1 MAILREQG
9 VNGQIEMAAA
19 FHRAGFEARAV
30 LLHVNASASPWLAG
44 MAGALLPTPVVH
56 GEGRA
61 EFNLDASFE
70 TSIETGTSP
79 FNTPTSKASRPNAI
93 QNPNSAEQGLAGVT
107 AANGRVLAAMPH
119 PERVFRAIQ
128 NSWRHERWQ
137 EAGPWLRL
145 FRNARVAL
153 G

>member
-30 LLHVNASASPWLAG
+30 LLHVNASASLW
-44 MAGALLPTPVVH
+44 
-56 GEGRA
+56 
-61 EFNLDASFE
+61 
-70 TSIETGTSP
+70 
-79 FNTPTSKASRPNAI
+79 
-93 QNPNSAEQGLAGVT
+93 LAGVT

-145 FRNARVAL
+145 FRNARIAL

>member
-1 MAILREQG
+1 
-9 VNGQIEMAAA
+9 
-19 FHRAGFEARAV
+19 
-30 LLHVNASASPWLAG
+30 

-61 EFNLDASFE
+61 EFTLGASFKALHRD
-70 TSIETGTSP
+70 GDVALQYADAQGQ
-79 FNTPTSKASRPNAI
+79 PTERYP
-93 QNPNSAEQGLAGVT
+93 QNPNGAEQGLAGVT